1 MAESNN
7 IIKSGQNLAGE
18 VDEEATRESEN
29 GATGDQDELDVFGSS
44 L

>member
-1 MAESNN
+1 MAESNDN
-7 IIKSGQNLAGE
+7 EKNGQNLPGE
-18 VDEEATRESEN
+18 VDEEAARESEN

>member
-18 VDEEATRESEN
+18 VDEEARESEN

>member
-1 MAESNN
+1 MAETNN

>member
-1 MAESNN
+1 MAESNDN
-7 IIKSGQNLAGE
+7 EKNGQNLAGE
-18 VDEEATRESEN
+18 VDEEAETVN

>member
-18 VDEEATRESEN
+18 VDEEAMRESEN

>member
-1 MAESNN
+1 MAESYNN
-7 IIKSGQNLAGE
+7 IKSGQNLAGE

-29 GATGDQDELDVFGSS
+29 GATGDQDEFDVFGSS